1 MSASNATAT
10 SISHNERRTLLRF
23 LGLYAFLAL
32 LILILG
38 STIYYKLQ
46 KDLMLQTKRLEL
58 EEYSKELIDGL
69 KLLHIYFDR
78 YRTYPRNPLYR
89 SAIYDADKVRIFST
103 LKHPRGVAL
112 DRVIYTTDHVIHYI
126 HVLDSYYLGA
136 KYVVVEIDDDR
147 QWFLQTWKNIVFYGG
162 AMLAVFLMAGLVLVR
177 LFLAPMRNAIRLL
190 DRFIKDTTHELNTP
204 VNAIL
209 TNIEMIDEQRLDES
223 TAKKIKRIEIG
234 ARTISNIYQ
243 DLTYLVLHHKT
254 ASQNRYVDMAKLVQ
268 ERIDYFRILS
278 ESKKIGI
285 ETDIQPGVK
294 LFIDEGKA
302 ARLIDNLL
310 SNAIKYNRRGGEIFV
325 RLRPGELLVQDSGM
339 GMESKAVK
347 EAFKR
352 YKRFDTSVGGFG
364 IGLNIVAMIAGEYGL
379 KIDIASKK
387 GEGTKVW
394 VRWQNRGER

>member
-1 MSASNATAT
+1 LSRSSGTAT
-10 SISHNERRTLLRF
+10 SISRSERRTLLRF
-23 LGLYAFLAL
+23 LGLYAFLAF
-32 LILILG
+32 LILVLG
-38 STIYYKLQ
+38 STIYYTLQ

-103 LKHPRGVAL
+103 LKDPEGVRL
-112 DRVIYTTDHVIHYI
+112 DKVIYTTDKHQIQYV

-136 KYVVVEIDDDR
+136 KYVVVEIDEDR
-147 QWFLQTWKNIVFYGG
+147 EWFYDTWKNILIYGG
-162 AMLAVFLMAGLVLVR
+162 ATLALFLAAGVVLVR

-209 TNIEMIDEQRLDES
+209 TNIEMIDTEKLDDK

-243 DLTYLVLHHKT
+243 DLTYLVLHHKI
-254 ASQNRYVDMAKLVQ
+254 ASQNAEVDMSRLVR
-268 ERIDYFRILS
+268 ERVEYFRILA
-278 ESKKIGI
+278 ESKKIEIGA
-285 ETDIQPGVK
+285 DIQPGVK

-302 ARLIDNLL
+302 ARLVDNLL
-310 SNAIKYNRRGGEIFV
+310 SNAIKYNRRGGEVFV
-325 RLRPGELLVQDSGM
+325 RLRPGELLVQDSGI
-339 GMESKAVK
+339 GLDEKAIGEV
-347 EAFKR
+347 FKR
-352 YKRFDTSVGGFG
+352 YKRFDESVGGFG
-364 IGLNIVAMIAGEYGL
+364 IGLNIVAMIAKEYGL
-379 KIDIASKK
+379 RIDIRSKK
-387 GEGTKVW
+387 GKGTEVY
-394 VRWQNRGER
+394 VRW

>member
-10 SISHNERRTLLRF
+10 SISHSERRTLLRF

-46 KDLMLQTKRLEL
+46 KDLMLQTRRLEL

-89 SAIYDADKVRIFST
+89 SAIYDADKIRIFST
-103 LKHPRGVAL
+103 LKDPEDVEL
-112 DRVIYTTDHVIHYI
+112 DKVIYTTGSVIQYI

-136 KYVVVEIDDDR
+136 KYVVVEIGDDR
-147 QWFLQTWKNIVFYGG
+147 RWFVKTWKNIFMYGG
-162 AMLAVFLMAGLVLVR
+162 AMLGLFLIAGLVLVR

-209 TNIEMIDEQRLDES
+209 SNIEMIDTEKLDEK
-223 TAKKIKRIEIG
+223 TVKKIKRIEIG

-243 DLTYLVLHHKT
+243 DLTYLILHHKIV
-254 ASQNRYVDMAKLVQ
+254 SQNREVDMSRLVK
-268 ERIDYFRILS
+268 ERIDYFKILG
-278 ESKKIGI
+278 ESKKITF
-285 ETDIQPGVK
+285 ETDIQPNVK

-325 RLRPGELLVQDSGM
+325 RVRPGEVMVQDTGIGM
-339 GMESKAVK
+339 DESAVK
-347 EAFKR
+347 EVFKR

-364 IGLNIVAMIAGEYGL
+364 IGLNIVAMIAKEYRL
-379 KIDIASKK
+379 TIDIRSKK
-387 GEGTKVW
+387 GKGSEVY
-394 VRWQNRGER
+394 VRW

>member
-1 MSASNATAT
+1 MSASNGTAT
-10 SISHNERRTLLRF
+10 SISRSERSTLLRF
-23 LGLYAFLAL
+23 LGLYAFLAF
-32 LILILG
+32 LILVLG
-38 STIYYKLQ
+38 SAIYYKLQ

-78 YRTYPRNPLYR
+78 YRTYPRNPAYR

-103 LKHPRGVAL
+103 LKDPDHVRL
-112 DRVIYTTDHVIHYI
+112 DNVIYTTPRREIQYV
-126 HVLDSYYLGA
+126 HVLDSYYLGT
-136 KYVVVEIDDDR
+136 KYVVVEIDENRRWWVD
-147 QWFLQTWKNIVFYGG
+147 TWKNILLYGG
-162 AMLAVFLMAGLVLVR
+162 ALLALFLAAGLVLVR

-209 TNIEMIDEQRLDES
+209 TNIEMIDPRTLEPR

-243 DLTYLVLHHKT
+243 DLTYLVLNHQI
-254 ASQNRYVDMAKLVQ
+254 ASQNREVDMSRLVQ
-268 ERIDYFRILS
+268 ERVDYFNILA
-278 ESKKIGI
+278 ESKKIRI

-302 ARLIDNLL
+302 ARLVDNLL
-310 SNAIKYNRRGGEIFV
+310 SNAIKYNRRNGEIFV
-325 RLRPGELLVQDSGM
+325 RLRPGELLVKDSGI
-339 GMESKAVK
+339 GMDDKALK
-347 EAFKR
+347 EVFKR
-352 YKRFDTSVGGFG
+352 YKRFDNSVGGFG

-379 KIDIASKK
+379 RIDIRSKK
-387 GEGTKVW
+387 GRGSEVYA
-394 VRWQNRGER
+394 RW

>member
-1 MSASNATAT
+1 MSVSNATAT
-10 SISHNERRTLLRF
+10 STSQSERRTLLRF

-69 KLLHIYFDR
+69 KWLHIYFDR

-89 SAIYDADKVRIFST
+89 SAIYDSDKVRIFST
-103 LKHPRGVAL
+103 LKHPEGVEL
-112 DRVIYTTDHVIHYI
+112 NKVIYTTDGVIHYI

-136 KYVVVEIDDDR
+136 KYVVVEIDDDGK
-147 QWFLQTWKNIVFYGG
+147 WFLRTWKNIIVYGG
-162 AMLAVFLMAGLVLVR
+162 AMLAIFLLAGLILVR

-209 TNIEMIDEQRLDES
+209 TNIEMIDTSGLDDRI
-223 TAKKIKRIEIG
+223 AKKIKRIEIG

-243 DLTYLVLHHKT
+243 DLTYLVLHHQI
-254 ASQNRYVDMAKLVQ
+254 ASQNREIDLSRLVQ
-268 ERIDYFRILS
+268 ERVDYFRILA
-278 ESKKIGI
+278 ESKRVEI

-302 ARLIDNLL
+302 ARLVDNIL
-310 SNAIKYNRRGGEIFV
+310 SNAIKYNRRGGQIFV
-325 RLRPGELLVQDSGM
+325 RLRPGELSVQDTGIGM
-339 GMESKAVK
+339 D
-347 EAFKR
+347 EAAIREVFKR

-364 IGLNIVAMIAGEYGL
+364 IGLNIVAMIAKEYHL
-379 KIDIASKK
+379 HIDIRSKK
-387 GEGTKVW
+387 ERGSEVI
-394 VRWQNRGER
+394 VRWNV

>member
-1 MSASNATAT
+1 MSALNATAT
-10 SISHNERRTLLRF
+10 SISHSERRTLFRF

-46 KDLMLQTKRLEL
+46 KDLMLQTKRLVL

-103 LKHPRGVAL
+103 LKDPHGVQL
-112 DRVIYTTDHVIHYI
+112 EKVIYTTDHVIQYI

-136 KYVVVEIDDDR
+136 KYVVVEIDDDG
-147 QWFLQTWKNIVFYGG
+147 QWFLNTWKNIFLYGG
-162 AMLAVFLMAGLVLVR
+162 ALLALFLVAGVVLVR

-209 TNIEMIDEQRLDES
+209 TNVEMIDTDRLDEK
-223 TAKKIKRIEIG
+223 TAKKIRRIEIG

-243 DLTYLVLHHKT
+243 DLTYLVLHHKI
-254 ASQNRYVDMAKLVQ
+254 ASQDKEVDMSILVQ
-268 ERIDYFRILS
+268 ERVEYFRILA
-278 ESKKIGI
+278 ESKRITI
-285 ETDIQPGVK
+285 ETDIQTGVR
-294 LFIDEGKA
+294 LFIDEGKV
-302 ARLIDNLL
+302 ARLVDNLL
-310 SNAIKYNRRGGEIFV
+310 SNAVKYNRRGGSIFV
-325 RLRPGELLVQDSGM
+325 RLRPRELLVQDTGIGM
-339 GMESKAVK
+339 DSMALK
-347 EAFKR
+347 EVFKR
-352 YKRFDTSVGGFG
+352 YKRFDTSAGGFG
-364 IGLNIVAMIAGEYGL
+364 IGLNIVAMIAKEYGL
-379 KIDIASKK
+379 KVDIRSRKEH
-387 GEGTKVW
+387 GSEVY
-394 VRWQNRGER
+394 VRW

>member
-1 MSASNATAT
+1 MSASNGTAT
-10 SISHNERRTLLRF
+10 SISRSERSTLLRF
-23 LGLYAFLAL
+23 LGLYTFLAFL
-32 LILILG
+32 ILVLG

-78 YRTYPRNPLYR
+78 YRTYPRNPAYR

-103 LKHPRGVAL
+103 LKDPDHVQL
-112 DRVIYTTDHVIHYI
+112 NKVIYTTPKHEIQYV

-136 KYVVVEIDDDR
+136 KYVVVEIDENR
-147 QWFLQTWKNIVFYGG
+147 AWFYKTWKNILLYGG
-162 AMLAVFLMAGLVLVR
+162 ALLALFLGAGAVLVR

-209 TNIEMIDEQRLDES
+209 TNIEMIDTDTLEPK

-243 DLTYLVLHHKT
+243 DLTYLVLNHQI
-254 ASQNRYVDMAKLVQ
+254 ASQNREVDMSRLVQ
-268 ERIDYFRILS
+268 ERVDYFNILA
-278 ESKKIGI
+278 ESKKIRI

-294 LFIDEGKA
+294 LVIDEGKA
-302 ARLIDNLL
+302 ARLVDNLL
-310 SNAIKYNRRGGEIFV
+310 SNAVKYNKRGGEIFV
-325 RLRPGELLVQDSGM
+325 RLRPGELLVQDSGI
-339 GMESKAVK
+339 GMDEKALGEV
-347 EAFKR
+347 FKR
-352 YKRFDTSVGGFG
+352 YKRFDNSVGGFG
-364 IGLNIVAMIAGEYGL
+364 IGLNIVAMIAKEYGL
-379 KIDIASKK
+379 RIDIRSKK
-387 GEGTKVW
+387 GKGSEVY
-394 VRWQNRGER
+394 VRW

>member
-10 SISHNERRTLLRF
+10 SISHSERRTLLRF

-89 SAIYDADKVRIFST
+89 SAIYDADKVLIFST
-103 LKHPRGVAL
+103 LKDPEEVQL
-112 DRVIYTTDHVIHYI
+112 DKVIYTTGSVIQYI

-147 QWFLQTWKNIVFYGG
+147 SWFVQTWKNILVYGG
-162 AMLAVFLMAGLVLVR
+162 ATLALFLIAGLVLVR

-209 TNIEMIDEQRLDES
+209 TNIEMIDTQKLDRA

-243 DLTYLVLHHKT
+243 DLTYLVLHHQI
-254 ASQNRYVDMAKLVQ
+254 ASQNREVDMSRLVQ
-268 ERIDYFRILS
+268 ERIDYFKILG
-278 ESKKIGI
+278 ESKKITF
-285 ETDIQPGVK
+285 ETDIQPYVK
-294 LFIDEGKA
+294 LTIDEGKA
-302 ARLIDNLL
+302 ARLVDNLL

-325 RLRPGELLVQDSGM
+325 RLRPGELLVQDTGIGM
-339 GMESKAVK
+339 DESAIK
-347 EAFKR
+347 EVFKR

-364 IGLNIVAMIAGEYGL
+364 IGLNIVAMIAKEYHL
-379 KIDIASKK
+379 KIDIRSKK
-387 GEGTKVW
+387 EHGSEVY
-394 VRWQNRGER
+394 VRW